1 MAGVGGLRQLRI
13 AGGRFGGAHK
23 TSEMID
29 IGEAIGA
36 RLVIG
41 LTDGVA
47 KVGDFVGLEAAG
59 DPHFVEISV
68 SGEGQKTGLL
78 IFPAEAADG
87 GLAGSFDDG
96 NMQGLAT
103 DLVVVLLALLG
114 GEVNESLIGDSFD
127 KTVAQ
132 NIERYAESAD
142 FFGVWDAFLN
152 FRAGEG
158 SIRTD
163 GAVVHER
170 ATFDDLRSASNGD
183 IGIYELAM
191 GAAVAHAKFADLAGA
206 ARGGILVTLAAG
218 LRVVERAQAVGD
230 GFRFLE
236 LGLIGGVG
244 GVVRETVGLIVEA
257 GGSFRERR
265 SEREKSDG
273 QQGHADEKF
282 HAHLSGLAKRIY
294 IQTERMPS

>member
-36 RLVIG
+36 WLVIG
-41 LTDGVA
+41 LADGVA
-47 KVGDFVGLEAAG
+47 KVGNFVGLEAAG
-59 DPHFVEISV
+59 DPHFVEIRV

-78 IFPAEAADG
+78 IFPSEAADG
-87 GLAGSFDDG
+87 GLAWSFDDG

-127 KTVAQ
+127 KTIAQ

-163 GAVVHER
+163 GAVVHQG
-170 ATFDDLRSASNGD
+170 AAFDDFRSTSNRDFGT
-183 IGIYELAM
+183 YELAA
-191 GAAVAHAKFADLAGA
+191 GTTVAHAKFADLAGA
-206 ARGGILVTLAAG
+206 ARGGVLMALAAG
-218 LRVVERAQAVGD
+218 LRVVKRAKAVGD
-230 GFRFLE
+230 GFRFIE

-244 GVVRETVGLIVEA
+244 GVVRETVGPIVEA
-257 GGSFRERR
+257 GGSFRER
-265 SEREKSDG
+265 
-273 QQGHADEKF
+273 
-282 HAHLSGLAKRIY
+282 
-294 IQTERMPS
+294 

>member
-1 MAGVGGLRQLRI
+1 MARVGGLRQLRI
-13 AGGRFGGAHK
+13 AGGRLGGAHK
-23 TSEMID
+23 AGEMID
-29 IGEAIGA
+29 IGEAVGTW
-36 RLVIG
+36 LVIG
-41 LTDGVA
+41 LADGVA

-59 DPHFVEISV
+59 DPHFVEIGV

-87 GLAGSFDDG
+87 GLAGDG
-96 NMQGLAT
+96 
-103 DLVVVLLALLG
+103 
-114 GEVNESLIGDSFD
+114 FD
-127 KTVAQ
+127 KTIAQ

-158 SIRTD
+158 SVRTD

-183 IGIYELAM
+183 IGIYELAV
-191 GAAVAHAKFADLAGA
+191 GATVAHAKFADLAGA
-206 ARGGILVTLAAG
+206 ARGGVLMALAAG

-230 GFRFLE
+230 LFDFVE
-236 LGLIGGVG
+236 LDLVGGVG

-257 GGSFRERR
+257 GGSFRER
-265 SEREKSDG
+265 
-273 QQGHADEKF
+273 
-282 HAHLSGLAKRIY
+282 
-294 IQTERMPS
+294 